1 MYFSKNW
8 TSYIIKN
15 TVESQKYADLRL
27 SIVTSMR
34 KGLLFDC
41 EKLSYITKVPELLQL
56 EIRSTFSSNYAPSD
70 IKPPQLA
77 PILSNSWK
85 NAPEPIVFDRSSWI
99 SPFSSSTST
108 KLGRSYCAV
117 DLLLLLEL
125 IIKWKQT
132 RALITFFAFFTE
144 KHKCLFNKCQR
155 DTSIPNIKVFSMQ
168 RGALL
173 RR

>member
-15 TVESQKYADLRL
+15 TVESQKYADLSL
-27 SIVTSMR
+27 SIATSMR

-77 PILSNSWK
+77 PILPNSWK
-85 NAPEPIVFDRSSWI
+85 NAPEPIVFDRSS
-99 SPFSSSTST
+99 
-108 KLGRSYCAV
+108 
-117 DLLLLLEL
+117 
-125 IIKWKQT
+125 
-132 RALITFFAFFTE
+132 
-144 KHKCLFNKCQR
+144 
-155 DTSIPNIKVFSMQ
+155 
-168 RGALL
+168 
-173 RR
+173 